1 MNTLSKLNKSQLQ
14 AMLNEQKIEF
24 KKNAIKKTLI
34 ELLKESATKKEAPKK
49 KAVKKKAKLTEAQ
62 KIENAKKRA
71 LTPNIANVISKAVKL
86 NEKKIKSN
94 FTDMLIRTKQGS
106 DLIENLDLTSILN
119 MEYITKCKALINK
132 LTRMKKGVLVNENA
146 FLEFRDMNKLNKSGN
161 YQTNWIAFN
170 ISKVV
175 KAQIKDSNLNIVQA
189 ITKVKK

>member
-1 MNTLSKLNKSQLQ
+1 MNTLNNLNKSQLQ

-34 ELLKESATKKEAPKK
+34 ELLKESAT
-49 KAVKKKAKLTEAQ
+49 
-62 KIENAKKRA
+62 IENAKKRA

-86 NEKKIKSN
+86 NEQKIKSN

-119 MEYITKCKALINK
+119 MDYIAKCKALINK
-132 LTRMKKGVLVNENA
+132 LTRTKKGVLVNKDA
-146 FLEFRDMNKLNKSGN
+146 FIEFRDMNKLNKSGN

>member
-1 MNTLSKLNKSQLQ
+1 MNTLNNLNKVQLQ

-119 MEYITKCKALINK
+119 MDYITKCKALINK
-132 LTRMKKGVLVNENA
+132 LTRTKKGVLVNKDA
-146 FLEFRDMNKLNKSGN
+146 FIEFRDMNKLNKSGN